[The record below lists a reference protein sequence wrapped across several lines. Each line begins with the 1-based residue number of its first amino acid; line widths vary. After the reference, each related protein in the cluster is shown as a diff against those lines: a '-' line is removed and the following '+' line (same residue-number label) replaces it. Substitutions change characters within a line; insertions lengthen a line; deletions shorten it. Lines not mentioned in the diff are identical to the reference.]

1 MATMDMRFISEIQIL
16 DIVFLDL
23 PLYSE
28 LWIGLFP

>member
-23 PLYSE
+23 PYTQNCE
-28 LWIGLFP
+28 